1 MIILL
6 YAAIVLAAIT
16 IIGNLMLHK
25 WNAKRLDRRMGE
37 RVDAYLTSLEREGMP
52 EPLDTMGS
60 DERREMLIAAA
71 RQVKAES
78 DRRFYIAAIGGI
90 VAFFVALGFAIE
102 GAGTRDFVITLAIGA
117 AVIYGVNTVLYRNLK
132 SKLAARGIELERIAT
147 Q

>member
-25 WNAKRLDRRMGE
+25 WNAKRLDQRVGE
-37 RVDAYLTSLEREGMP
+37 RVDAYLTSLEREGVP
-52 EPLDTMGS
+52 EPLDAMGS

-117 AVIYGVNTVLYRNLK
+117 AVIYGVNTVLYRNLR

>member
-16 IIGNLMLHK
+16 IIGSLMLHK
-25 WNAKRLDRRMGE
+25 WNAKRLDQRMGE
-37 RVDAYLTSLEREGMP
+37 RVDAYLTSLEREGIP

-132 SKLAARGIELERIAT
+132 SKLAARGIDLERIAT

>member
-25 WNAKRLDRRMGE
+25 WNAKRLDQRMGE
-37 RVDAYLTSLEREGMP
+37 RVDAYLTSLEREGVP

-117 AVIYGVNTVLYRNLK
+117 AVIYSVNTVLYRNLR

>member
-1 MIILL
+1 
-6 YAAIVLAAIT
+6 
-16 IIGNLMLHK
+16 
-25 WNAKRLDRRMGE
+25 MGE
-37 RVDAYLTSLEREGMP
+37 RVDAYLTSPSAKASPNRSIPWAATSAAKCSSPPRGGEG
-52 EPLDTMGS
+52 
-60 DERREMLIAAA
+60 
-71 RQVKAES
+71 QS

-132 SKLAARGIELERIAT
+132 SKLAARGIDLERIAT

>member
-25 WNAKRLDRRMGE
+25 WNAKRLDQRMGE
-37 RVDAYLTSLEREGMP
+37 RVDAYLTSLEREGIP

-132 SKLAARGIELERIAT
+132 SKLAARGIDLERIAT

>member
-16 IIGNLMLHK
+16 VIGNLMLHK
-25 WNAKRLDRRMGE
+25 WNAKRLDQRMGE

-60 DERREMLIAAA
+60 DERREMLVATA

-117 AVIYGVNTVLYRNLK
+117 AVIYGINTVLYRNLR
-132 SKLAARGIELERIAT
+132 SKLAARGIDLERIAT
-147 Q
+147 P